1 MAALGPAAAQSS
13 GPIVIPTYFHVI
25 HKKDGTGNINDTMV
39 EDQMTVL
46 NAAFESTGFQ
56 FELLDTTRTANDS
69 WATLTPGTQNE
80 LDMKTEL
87 REGTAETINIYSA
100 ELTDSLL
107 GWANFPSGAC
117 ARVYRLR
124 CGELNSKPLNPDP
137 CTKTL
142 HLTCM

>member
-1 MAALGPAAAQSS
+1 
-13 GPIVIPTYFHVI
+13 
-25 HKKDGTGNINDTMV
+25 MV

-87 REGTAETINIYSA
+87 REGTAETLNIYSA

-107 GWANFPSGAC
+107 GWAYFPSGAC

-124 CGELNSKPLNPDP
+124 CGELNSKP
-137 CTKTL
+137 
-142 HLTCM
+142 